1 MAKAVSHT
9 TVADATFSA
18 AGVAA
23 WDAVHTLTDIA
34 ALSANTFTALQTI
47 TQATA
52 NAGILASTGYS
63 LTGSDATS
71 MIDLAGTWNTTG
83 TPTAL
88 KLDITNTASNAAS
101 LLMDL
106 QVGSA
111 SKFQVGK
118 DGSMRAGAGLLATP
132 SWTYAGDSDT
142 GFYNRASGRS
152 TYSADGAA
160 VGEFYSGGFNFSA
173 GIVLGWCSA
182 SVAAAG
188 ADVGISRLTGS
199 TLAIGNSAQ
208 GSFVGS
214 LKLTNLTAVGGT
226 TLGYVAKTGT
236 YGVAA
241 TDYTVD
247 CTSGT
252 FTVTLETATTA
263 GQIHNIKNTGTGI
276 ITIATTSAQTI
287 DDGAS
292 GSITLAQYDNLTVQS
307 DGANWIIL

>member
-1 MAKAVSHT
+1 MTKSVSHAT
-9 TVADATFSA
+9 AADATFSA
-18 AGVAA
+18 AGVTA
-23 WDAVHTLTDIA
+23 WDEAHTLTDIA

-83 TPTAL
+83 TPTAI
-88 KLDITNTASNAAS
+88 KLNITNTASNAAS
-101 LLMDL
+101 RLMDL

-111 SKFQVGK
+111 SKFRVQPSATTTTLSIFGATANDVSSLTNQGLNWFTNAVGGICNIGDEGSGFAIFHMGSGGRLRWQSTARYDSGSADTHLSRQAAGILQVG
-118 DGSMRAGAGLLATP
+118 T
-132 SWTYAGDSDT
+132 TT
-142 GFYNRASGRS
+142 N
-152 TYSADGAA
+152 
-160 VGEFYSGGFNFSA
+160 N
-173 GIVLGWCSA
+173 
-182 SVAAAG
+182 AAG
-188 ADVGISRLTGS
+188 ALS
-199 TLAIGNSAQ
+199 
-208 GSFVGS
+208 
-214 LKLTNLTAVGGT
+214 LTNLTAVGGT

-287 DDGAS
+287 DGGAS